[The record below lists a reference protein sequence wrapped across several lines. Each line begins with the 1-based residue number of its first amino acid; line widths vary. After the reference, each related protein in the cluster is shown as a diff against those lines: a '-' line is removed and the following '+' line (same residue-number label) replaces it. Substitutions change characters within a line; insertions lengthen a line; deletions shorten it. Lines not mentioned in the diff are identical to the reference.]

1 MPFGGLSDKAKMES
15 ELQVKTENIG
25 GLIHI
30 IRGEKVILDADL
42 AGLYEVPTK
51 ALKRAVRR
59 NIESFP
65 SDFMFQLTEDETNR
79 SRSQI
84 VTLKRGQNIKYL
96 PFAFTEQGVAMLSS
110 VLNSA
115 KAIQVNIA
123 IMRAFVQMRKFF
135 ETHKELALKI
145 EELEKS
151 ISSHDEDIILIFEA
165 IKQLM
170 EKKNKPMEPVGFKI
184 PGKNTK

>member
-1 MPFGGLSDKAKMES
+1 MEN
-15 ELQVKTENIG
+15 ELQVNTENIS
-25 GLIHI
+25 GLIHF
-30 IRGEKVILDADL
+30 IRCEKVILDADL

-51 ALKRAVRR
+51 VLKQAVRR
-59 NIESFP
+59 NIERFP
-65 SDFMFQLTEDETNR
+65 SDFMFQLTEDETTR

-84 VTLKRGQNIKYL
+84 VTLKRGQNVKYL

-110 VLNSA
+110 VLNST

-170 EKKNKPMEPVGFKI
+170 EKKNKPMQPVGFKI
-184 PGKNTK
+184 PESKR